1 MAFVLQTVLVVLVL
15 GGAIAYIGNYVGR
28 YIGKKRLTLFNLRP
42 RYTAIAITVVSGV
55 LIALSTAGVLLMIS
69 QDARTALLGLDRLRQ
84 EISEKTKELNAA
96 NASLEK
102 LKLTFSQLEKNLEAV
117 RKESAQLQKTKQRLS
132 REVTRAREGEVLFRK
147 GEVISL
153 SLIQAG
159 PEKGK
164 IEAGLKKIVA
174 SANDYLGSLG
184 TRSAVNVSTEDLDTA
199 VYTLI
204 GESRLFVVK
213 MVADRNAVW
222 GEDIPARFELNEN
235 RLVYHAGDEIVGGDI
250 PAGLSAPQIEQ
261 EVMKVLRSSHQA
273 AKDAGVL
280 PDPSGSVGR
289 IPYSQISDVARKV
302 KAVNK
307 KVRLRVVAQ
316 KDVYSIGPL
325 EVEFKVGNK

>member
-1 MAFVLQTVLVVLVL
+1 MAFVLQIVLVVLVL

-42 RYTAIAITVVSGV
+42 RYTAIAITVISGV

-69 QDARTALLGLDRLRQ
+69 QDARTALLGLDRLKQ

-96 NASLEK
+96 NESLQK
-102 LKLTFSQLEKNLEAV
+102 LDRTLSQLEKNLEAV
-117 RKESAQLQKTKQRLS
+117 KQESAQLQKVKQRLS
-132 REVTRAREGEVLFRK
+132 KEVTLAREGEVLFRK

-159 PEKGK
+159 PGKGK
-164 IEAGLKKIVA
+164 IDAGLKKIIA
-174 SANDYLGSLG
+174 SANSYLNGLG
-184 TRSAVNVSTEDLDTA
+184 TRSTVNVFPDDLDTA
-199 VYTLI
+199 IYTLV

-213 MVADRNAVW
+213 LVADRNAVW
-222 GEDIPARFELNEN
+222 GEGIPAHFELNEN
-235 RLVYHAGDEIVGGDI
+235 RLVYRAGDEIVGGDI

-261 EVMKVLRSSHQA
+261 EVMKILRASHQA

-289 IPYSQISDVARKV
+289 ISYSQISDVARKV
-302 KAVNK
+302 KALNK
-307 KVRLRVVAQ
+307 KVSLRVVAQ
-316 KDVYSIGPL
+316 KDIYAIGPL